1 MPRIVY
7 VLPGT
12 KKQYVTTI
20 PNDPGVPAGY
30 LLSNT
35 SDGSSQ
41 FADGVTDQDMQTAV
55 AGLMSGG
62 HPAYNGYSDGSA
74 TNGKLG
80 GN

>member
-7 VLPGT
+7 ILPGT
-12 KKQYVTTI
+12 RKTYVTTI

-35 SDGSSQ
+35 ADGSGQ
-41 FADGVTDQDMQTAV
+41 FADGVTDQDMQTQV
-55 AGLMSGG
+55 AGLWSGG
-62 HPAYNGYSDGSA
+62 YPAYDGTSDQSH
-74 TNGKLG
+74 TNGHLG